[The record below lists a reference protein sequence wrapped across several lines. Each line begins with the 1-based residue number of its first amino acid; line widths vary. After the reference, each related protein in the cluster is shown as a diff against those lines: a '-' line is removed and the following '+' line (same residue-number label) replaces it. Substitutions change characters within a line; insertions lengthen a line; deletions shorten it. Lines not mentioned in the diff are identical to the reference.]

1 MPAIFILLFL
11 TQAVFAKGIEG
22 TNWKVKSYKIIGEE
36 SAWSPEDAEGV
47 AGKSV
52 SFLKGKFKFNG
63 ETCPLRITSST
74 DDYRWTVGETNPCT
88 GEKLRGPV
96 YLMTYENCEARFPSQ
111 IALPKPDQAIAFG
124 GGISI
129 CLEKK

>member
-1 MPAIFILLFL
+1 MRALLVLLFL
-11 TQAVFAKGIEG
+11 SPFVHARGIEG

-52 SFLKGKFKFNG
+52 SFQKNKFKFG
-63 ETCPLRITSST
+63 GTSCPLRITSST

-88 GEKLRGPV
+88 GEKLKGPV
-96 YLMTYENCEARFPSQ
+96 YLMTYENCDARFPSQ
-111 IALPKPDQAIAFG
+111 IALPKPNQAIAFG